1 MSAGDSS
8 PPPYPADL
16 VFLQCRLKNG
26 AEFVLGESSGLA
38 MPPAQKAFQT
48 ASILLLISP
57 VIISGVVLGAPA
69 AIVQA
74 SHPHRN
80 LISPGH
86 PNAIFAA

>member
-57 VIISGVVLGAPA
+57 VIMSGGVLAV
-69 AIVQA
+69 IVQA
-74 SHPHRN
+74 PD
-80 LISPGH
+80 
-86 PNAIFAA
+86 PNG